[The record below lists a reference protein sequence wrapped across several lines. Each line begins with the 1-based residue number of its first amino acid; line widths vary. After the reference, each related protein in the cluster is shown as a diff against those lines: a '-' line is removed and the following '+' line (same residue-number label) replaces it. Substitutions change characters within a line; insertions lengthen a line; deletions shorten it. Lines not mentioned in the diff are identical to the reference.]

1 MSTQVCKITDMYL
14 CTWLN
19 WDLLIQMER
28 EGKGFKT
35 SLKHPKS
42 KVFAAVKPS
51 SNFSARLQRIQKMKL
66 ASPVGS
72 RYSFSLLPQKERAM
86 PSKEAENK
94 TCGGR
99 RLRQL
104 SGKYRY
110 KQCLNNLYVLCERQF
125 PSQPYKFSLIC
136 LATHLHIRAEGH

>member
-99 RLRQL
+99 RLR
-104 SGKYRY
+104 
-110 KQCLNNLYVLCERQF
+110 
-125 PSQPYKFSLIC
+125 
-136 LATHLHIRAEGH
+136 

>member
-1 MSTQVCKITDMYL
+1 MCKITDIYL

-72 RYSFSLLPQKERAM
+72 RDTVSPYY
-86 PSKEAENK
+86 
-94 TCGGR
+94 
-99 RLRQL
+99 LRK
-104 SGKYRY
+104 SE
-110 KQCLNNLYVLCERQF
+110 QCLPKKQKTKPVG
-125 PSQPYKFSLIC
+125 
-136 LATHLHIRAEGH
+136 AEG